1 MLKIYGAKGLYLSGF
16 LGGFVNSSAAAV
28 ELTKPLGGTSSDAAV
43 AALLLTIV
51 AMFARNLLILAL
63 FSPRAVV
70 TAAAPLVAMAMAA
83 SIFVR
88 SAKARVSGEPAQI
101 HLESPVS
108 VKRVVS
114 FAALF
119 LAIQVVST
127 LGQRYF
133 GKLGFL
139 AVSVLGGLV
148 SSASTSA
155 AAATLVGHN
164 EMPAGL
170 GGAGVV
176 LASVAS
182 ALINLPIIYR
192 SAKNPALSKRLTIL
206 TLVLTAIGVGV
217 LISQRYI
224 SFLWK

>member
-1 MLKIYGAKGLYLSGF
+1 
-16 LGGFVNSSAAAV
+16 
-28 ELTKPLGGTSSDAAV
+28 
-43 AALLLTIV
+43 
-51 AMFARNLLILAL
+51 
-63 FSPRAVV
+63 
-70 TAAAPLVAMAMAA
+70 
-83 SIFVR
+83 
-88 SAKARVSGEPAQI
+88 
-101 HLESPVS
+101 